1 MSTTYHEQIKIIETP
16 RDGMQGVKQFI
27 PTHKKIEFINLLLQ
41 CGFDTVEVGSFVSP
55 KAIPQMK
62 DTAEVL
68 ENLNFS
74 NTNSDIA
81 VLVVNEKGGKKA
93 VQYDFVDQLFFP
105 FSVSPTFIQKN
116 LNTTIEDAEKT
127 MDKLQNI
134 CVRSGKTLVTYLS
147 MGFGDPYGVDWSLEL
162 LHVWVEKLKSKGIS
176 VIPLSDIMGDVTPQQ
191 ITAVY
196 TQLLNDFPD
205 VEFGMHLHTLAGQEQ
220 EKIEAAWQAGVR
232 RFDTVINGLGGCPMA
247 GKELVSNLPLTQ
259 LMNFCHEN
267 NIPTGLN
274 GEFVK
279 KAKNYPLLI

>member
-1 MSTTYHEQIKIIETP
+1 MALTSHEQIKIIETP
-16 RDGMQGVKQFI
+16 RDGMQGVKEFI
-27 PTHKKIEFINLLLQ
+27 PTYKKIEFINLLLQ

-68 ENLNFS
+68 ENLNLS

-147 MGFGDPYGVDWSLEL
+147 MGFGDPYGDDWSLEL
-162 LHVWVEKLKSKGIS
+162 LYIWVEKLKSKGIS

-220 EKIEAAWQAGVR
+220 EKIETAWQAGVR

>member
-1 MSTTYHEQIKIIETP
+1 MSTTSHEQIKIIETP

-147 MGFGDPYGVDWSLEL
+147 MGFGDPYGDDWSLEL

-279 KAKNYPLLI
+279 KAKNYPLLK

>member
-1 MSTTYHEQIKIIETP
+1 MSTTSHEQIKIIETP

-68 ENLNFS
+68 ENLNLS

-93 VQYDFVDQLFFP
+93 VEYDFVDQLFFP

-147 MGFGDPYGVDWSLEL
+147 MGFGDPYGDDWSLEL
-162 LHVWVEKLKSKGIS
+162 LYIWVEKLKSKGIS

-220 EKIEAAWQAGVR
+220 EKIETAWQAGVR

>member
-1 MSTTYHEQIKIIETP
+1 MSTTSHEQIKIIETP

-68 ENLNFS
+68 ENLNLS

-93 VQYDFVDQLFFP
+93 VEYDFVDQLFFP

-147 MGFGDPYGVDWSLEL
+147 MGFGDPYGDDWSLEL

-220 EKIEAAWQAGVR
+220 EKIETAWQAGVR

>member
-1 MSTTYHEQIKIIETP
+1 MSTTSHEQIKIIETP

-68 ENLNFS
+68 ENLNLS

-147 MGFGDPYGVDWSLEL
+147 MGFGDPYGDDWSLEL

-176 VIPLSDIMGDVTPQQ
+176 VIPFSDIMGDVTPQQ

-279 KAKNYPLLI
+279 KAKNYPLLK